1 MQDLICYGVGGFF
14 LLIFG
19 VSIYGAVWA
28 QRSRKLQYL
37 PPKIAI
43 EGMGIKR
50 GLPAVEAG
58 IMMEQPIDK
67 ILTMILFG
75 AIKKNAA
82 AVITKDPLQLQVVD
96 PLPDGLN
103 GYEKEFL
110 FAFQESK
117 LPERR
122 RLLQTMLINLVKS
135 ITEKMKGFSRKETIA
150 YYESIMKQAWQQVE
164 TAATPDVKMQAF
176 DDNLD
181 WTLLDNRFNDRTRNV
196 FRTGPVFVPIWWNR
210 YDPTFSPSAPSIGG
224 GGQPIS
230 ISRPNVPGADFAA
243 SMVNSVQGFAAGA
256 VGDLTSFT
264 GGITDR
270 TNPIPSSSGGSGSSG
285 GHSCACAC
293 ACAGCAC
300 ACAGGG
306 R

>member
-1 MQDLICYGVGGFF
+1 M
-14 LLIFG
+14 
-19 VSIYGAVWA
+19 
-28 QRSRKLQYL
+28 QYL

-50 GLPAVEAG
+50 GLTAVEAAVL
-58 IMMEQPIDK
+58 MEQPIDK

-75 AIKKNAA
+75 VVKKNAA
-82 AVITKDPLQLQVVD
+82 TVLSKDPLKLQVAD
-96 PLPDGLN
+96 PLPKDLKLN
-103 GYEKEFL
+103 SYETEFL
-110 FAFQESK
+110 YAFQEEK

-122 RLLQTMLINLVKS
+122 RLLQTMMINLVKS
-135 ITEKMKGFSRKETIA
+135 ITENMKGFSRKETIA

-164 TAATPDVKMQAF
+164 TAATPEVKMQAF

-181 WTLLDNRFNDRTRNV
+181 WTLLDRRFNDRTRDV
-196 FRTGPVFVPIWWNR
+196 FNTGPVFVPVWWNR
-210 YDPTFSPSAPSIGG
+210 YDPTFRPSTSGPSIGG
-224 GGQPIS
+224 GGGSPIS
-230 ISRPNVPGADFAA
+230 VSRPNVPGSDFAA
-243 SMVNSVQGFAAGA
+243 SMVNSIQGFAAGA

-264 GGITDR
+264 GGVTSK
-270 TNPIPSSSGGSGSSG
+270 TNPVPVTNYNASGRSGGGGG
-285 GHSCACAC
+285 GHSCACACAC